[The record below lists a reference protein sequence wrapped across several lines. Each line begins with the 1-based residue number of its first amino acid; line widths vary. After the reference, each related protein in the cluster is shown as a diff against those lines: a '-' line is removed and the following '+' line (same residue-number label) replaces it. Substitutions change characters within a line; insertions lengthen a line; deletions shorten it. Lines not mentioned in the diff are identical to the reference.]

1 MCAIIAIFSNLIIM
15 LFFNIPSLK
24 DFVKQNKD
32 SEAVNTEIRK
42 IYNVETDTDLA
53 LIKINLIGPTIIS

>member
-1 MCAIIAIFSNLIIM
+1 M